1 MKITKNQLKQII
13 KEELSA
19 ILGEEE
25 LNEFGANPLN
35 PDFDSPHYGS
45 DKHKSDLL
53 KQSKC
58 KEAKRRYLPLEKEH
72 YEQMRGMSAMADRL
86 ARGAL
91 EKMFEIEREYPDCF
105 PRRMSP
111 EEAEEEK
118 KRAAQ
123 E

>member
-1 MKITKNQLKQII
+1 MKITKSQLKQII
-13 KEELSA
+13 QEELSA

-35 PDFDSPHYGS
+35 PDFNSPHYGS

-58 KEAKRRYLPLEKEH
+58 KEAKEKL
-72 YEQMRGMSAMADRL
+72 R
-86 ARGAL
+86 AL
-91 EKMFEIEREYPDCF
+91 EASYAGYHPGQSLSSVFMDTDVMGAIFDLKSEYPDCF
-105 PRRMSP
+105 PRRKP
-111 EEAEEEK
+111 EEEK